1 MYGPVFSVEYLLSKF
16 AESVTVSR
24 PLSGEVLYYSNKLT
38 EANGTVSVTM
48 GEIRAGVGNPIIG
61 VIPSDA
67 NATVEITDQTLS
79 LAMRA
84 YQTGGLHGYGAP
96 VLVCKDVTIAPGGA
110 QISISN
116 EDQGTPVAGPGF
128 DKPYAYVQE
137 IGENSTILGDGTPKE
152 ITVSTVSSTVD
163 GIYVPQHSYKVW
175 YWVNKPTAE
184 YTTILANIDPSVV
197 NVRLVYPVY
206 SNVKEDGTGSRIGSL
221 IVIYPYLKLNANA
234 GVNGNS
240 SSNMTTSVS
249 GTAISY
255 EDATVK
261 AGCGACQDES
271 SALVHYIYVACDGGV
286 ELIQG
291 LVFIGGTLEL
301 GINDSEKL
309 NVYLVVNG
317 NLVEPD
323 PAFMSYEVTES
334 LTGLSIGSTSG
345 IVTSGETE
353 GDGEVSATYTNGT
366 TTFTC
371 PVNVTV
377 ESGK

>member
-96 VLVCKDVTIAPGGA
+96 VLVCWDVTVAPGGT
-110 QISISN
+110 SITIGN
-116 EDQGTPVAGPGF
+116 DHHGTPVAGPGF
-128 DKPYAYVQE
+128 DAPYAYVQE
-137 IGENSTILGDGTPKE
+137 IGEKSTIL
-152 ITVSTVSSTVD
+152 STGVPHAIVQAAGSFTVD
-163 GIYVPQHSYKVW
+163 GVFIPQHSYKVW
-175 YWVNKPTAE
+175 YWVNEPTAE

-221 IVIYPYLKLNANA
+221 VVIYPYLKLNANA

-261 AGCGACQDES
+261 AGCNTCSDEAS
-271 SALVHYIYVACDGGV
+271 SLVHYIYVACEGGE

-291 LVFIGGTLEL
+291 LVFLGGTLEL

-309 NVYLVVNG
+309 KVYLVVNG

-323 PAFMSYEVTES
+323 PAFMEYEVTGS
-334 LTGLSIGSTSG
+334 LTGLAIDSTTG
-345 IVTSGETE
+345 VVTSGETE
-353 GDGEVSATYTNGT
+353 GDGEVTATYTNGN

>member
-96 VLVCKDVTIAPGGA
+96 VLVCVDVEVADGSA
-110 QISISN
+110 SIGFEN
-116 EDQGTPVAGPGF
+116 EDNGTPVAGIGF
-128 DKPYAYVQE
+128 DKPYAYVQK
-137 IGENSTILGDGTPKE
+137 IGAKSTIFSDGTPHE
-152 ITVSTVSSTVD
+152 ITVGSTSSSVAGTFLP
-163 GIYVPQHSYKVW
+163 GSYKVW
-175 YWVNKPTAE
+175 YWVDSPTAE
-184 YTTILANIDPSVV
+184 YTTILSDIDPNVV

-206 SNVKEDGTGSRIGSL
+206 SNVKEDGSGTRIGSL

-240 SSNMTTSVS
+240 SGNMTTSVS

-261 AGCGACQDES
+261 AGCGACQNES
-271 SALVHYIYVACDGGV
+271 SALVHYIYAACDGG
-286 ELIQG
+286 ENLIQG
-291 LVFIGGTLEL
+291 LVFPEGTLNVDE
-301 GINDSEKL
+301 SEEKQIK
-309 NVYLVVNG
+309 VYLVVNG

-323 PAFMSYEVTES
+323 PVRMAYTVTQS
-334 LTGLSIGSTSG
+334 LTGLSVGTNGIVSAGSTTG
-345 IVTSGETE
+345 NA
-353 GDGEVSATYTNGT
+353 EVRATYEAASGNTYNC
-366 TTFTC
+366 F
-371 PVNVTV
+371 VNVIV
-377 ESGK
+377 NAK

>member
-24 PLSGEVLYYSNKLT
+24 PLTGEVLYYSNKLT

-96 VLVCKDVTIAPGGA
+96 VLVCVDVEVADGST
-110 QISISN
+110 SIGFAN
-116 EDQGTPVAGPGF
+116 EDNGTPVAGVGF
-128 DKPYAYVQE
+128 DKPYAYVQK
-137 IGENSTILGDGTPKE
+137 IGEKSTIFSDGTPHE
-152 ITVSTVSSTVD
+152 INVGTTDSSVSGTFLP
-163 GIYVPQHSYKVW
+163 GSYKVW
-175 YWVNKPTAE
+175 YWVDSPTAE

-206 SNVKEDGTGSRIGSL
+206 SNVKEDGSGTRIGSL

-240 SSNMTTSVS
+240 SGNMTTSVS

-261 AGCGACQDES
+261 AGCGACQNES
-271 SALVHYIYVACDGGV
+271 SALVHYIYAACDGG
-286 ELIQG
+286 ENLIQG
-291 LVFIGGTLEL
+291 LVFPEGTLYVDES
-301 GINDSEKL
+301 DEKQIK
-309 NVYLVVNG
+309 VYLVVNG
-317 NLVEPD
+317 NLVVPD
-323 PAFMSYEVTES
+323 PVKMTYTVTQS
-334 LTGLSIGSTSG
+334 LTGLSVGSNGVVSAGSTTGSA
-345 IVTSGETE
+345 
-353 GDGEVSATYTNGT
+353 EVRATYEAASGNNYNC
-366 TTFTC
+366 F
-371 PVNVTV
+371 VNVTV
-377 ESGK
+377 NAK